1 MYVYITGLIQLS
13 FQVLLIYI
21 SILNRGDSVLL
32 FFVIGTSMQI
42 FCEQLWEKENN
53 DVNRKNKMFS
63 LITITFNSL

>member
-1 MYVYITGLIQLS
+1 MYVYITGLILLS

-42 FCEQLWEKENN
+42 FCEQLWEKE
-53 DVNRKNKMFS
+53 KQQQCE
-63 LITITFNSL
+63 